1 MRNGVLA
8 AILCVCM
15 ARLMDGILSSATW
28 SVSGGLFG
36 PVAGFG
42 VTFYGGTIGGFAL
55 LSVGFAFPAMVSVYS
70 HRLFVH
76 AALLSSDV
84 ITRR

>member
-1 MRNGVLA
+1 
-8 AILCVCM
+8 
-15 ARLMDGILSSATW
+15 
-28 SVSGGLFG
+28 VSGGLFG

-42 VTFYGGTIGGFAL
+42 VTFYGGSIGGFAL
-55 LSVGFAFPAMVSVYS
+55 LSVGFAFLAMVSVYS

>member
-1 MRNGVLA
+1 
-8 AILCVCM
+8 
-15 ARLMDGILSSATW
+15 
-28 SVSGGLFG
+28 VSGGVFRS
-36 PVAGFG
+36 VAGFG
-42 VTFYGGTIGGFAL
+42 VTFYGGSISGFAL
-55 LSVGFAFPAMVSVYS
+55 LSMGFASLAMVSAYS

>member
-1 MRNGVLA
+1 M
-8 AILCVCM
+8 
-15 ARLMDGILSSATW
+15 
-28 SVSGGLFG
+28 SGGVFRS
-36 PVAGFG
+36 VAGFG
-42 VTFYGGTIGGFAL
+42 VTFYGGSIGGFAL
-55 LSVGFAFPAMVSVYS
+55 LSMGFASLAMVSAYS